1 MLYPHTD
8 FYKKSVWG
16 YTSDMKKSTSTKETH
31 TGEELKRHLGALHEE
46 HMDGLKAMGEQFVDV
61 NRKLDGMRTTL
72 DSHTEMIGGLA
83 VRMTNVEG
91 KVDSIEM
98 KLTVMQEDIEFI
110 KSGLKR
116 KVDQDEFDAL
126 IRRVSVLERRVLK

>member
-1 MLYPHTD
+1 
-8 FYKKSVWG
+8 
-16 YTSDMKKSTSTKETH
+16 MKKTLSKKQTY
-31 TGEELKRHLGALHEE
+31 TGDEMKRYLGALHEE
-46 HMDGLKAMGEQFVDV
+46 HMVGLKAMGEQFLDV
-61 NRKLDGMRTTL
+61 NRKL

-83 VRMTNVEG
+83 VRMTSMEV
-91 KVDSIEM
+91 KM
-98 KLTVMQEDIEFI
+98 TVMQEDIEFI

>member
-1 MLYPHTD
+1 
-8 FYKKSVWG
+8 
-16 YTSDMKKSTSTKETH
+16 
-31 TGEELKRHLGALHEE
+31 
-46 HMDGLKAMGEQFVDV
+46 MDGLKAMGEQFVDV

>member
-1 MLYPHTD
+1 
-8 FYKKSVWG
+8 
-16 YTSDMKKSTSTKETH
+16 MKKSLSKKQTY
-31 TGEELKRHLGALHEE
+31 TGDEMKRYLGAIHEE
-46 HMDGLKAMGEQFVDV
+46 HMGGLKAIGEQFIDV
-61 NRKLDGMRTTL
+61 NRKLDEHTKKLDEHTRLL
-72 DSHTEMIGGLA
+72 DSHTEMIGGLT
-83 VRMTNVEG
+83 VRMTSVET
-91 KVDSIEM
+91 KVGSIEM